1 VTLRI
6 VNMYRMIAPEFY
18 PTCAQ
23 EVVLENSSGKSDKLS
38 EQTYQGLI
46 GVLTE
51 IDWNRKRIYPSV
63 KEVVSKLT

>member
-1 VTLRI
+1 MFVFSR
-6 VNMYRMIAPEFY
+6 
-18 PTCAQ
+18 
-23 EVVLENSSGKSDKLS
+23 
-38 EQTYQGLI
+38 TYQGLI